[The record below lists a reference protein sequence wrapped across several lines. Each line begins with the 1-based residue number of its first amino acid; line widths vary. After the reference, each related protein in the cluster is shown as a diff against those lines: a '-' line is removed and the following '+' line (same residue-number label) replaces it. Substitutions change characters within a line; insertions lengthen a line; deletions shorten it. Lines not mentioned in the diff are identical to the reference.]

1 LTSLKERSD
10 LVELL
15 SLELNENE
23 NHEVFNN
30 IKIITNLD
38 ESDINIEISSTDEG
52 NIRLRYFTDNKI
64 NKREYIEKIIGRI
77 TKLLIEYT
85 KLESIN
91 VLKET
96 YFYFDEEEVGSI
108 ISDIENEIDNDVKIK
123 LIIKN
128 KFKEIL
134 ERSNLINLNGFINF
148 RLKFI
153 KLYAAQV
160 VEKCIDSYLM
170 KKEYMDFISIIKLI
184 SETEEAEYDLV
195 NIMYTNDKIQVY
207 DKNMKK
213 MTYIN
218 NVEFSSDLVNKVAY
232 DESVINILLNVSPK
246 KIILHEQKIDK
257 KNKEAQNTIEIIKKI
272 FEGKIEICNGCKY
285 CDLF

>member
-1 LTSLKERSD
+1 
-10 LVELL
+10 VELL

-23 NHEVFNN
+23 NHEIFNN
-30 IKIITNLD
+30 IKIITNMD
-38 ESDINIEISSTDEG
+38 ESDINIELSSTDEG
-52 NIRLRYFTDNKI
+52 NIKVRYFTDDKI
-64 NKREYIEKIIGRI
+64 NKRGYIEKIIGKV

-91 VLKET
+91 CLKEN
-96 YFYFDEEEVGSI
+96 YFYFDEDEVGFI
-108 ISDIENEIDNDVKIK
+108 IEDIEDEVDNDIKIQ

-134 ERSNLINLNGFINF
+134 EHSNSINLNGFINF

-153 KLYAAQV
+153 KLYSAQV
-160 VEKCIDSYLM
+160 VERCIDSYLM

-184 SETEEAEYDLV
+184 SETDERENDLV
-195 NIMYTNDKIQVY
+195 NVMYNNQKLQVY

-213 MTYIN
+213 MTYIAN
-218 NVEFSSDLVNKVAY
+218 SEFAGELNGKISEY
-232 DESVINILLNVSPK
+232 DESIINILLSVSPR
-246 KIILHEQKIDK
+246 KIILHDAKIDK
-257 KNKEAQNTIEIIKKI
+257 KNKEAQNTIDIIKKI
-272 FEGKIEICNGCKY
+272 FDGKVEMCKGCKY

>member
-1 LTSLKERSD
+1 
-10 LVELL
+10 VELL

-38 ESDINIEISSTDEG
+38 KSDINIEISSTDEG
-52 NIRLRYFTDNKI
+52 NIRVRYFTDDKI
-64 NKREYIEKIIGRI
+64 NKREYLEKIIGKV
-77 TKLLIEYT
+77 TKLLVEYT

-91 VLKET
+91 FLKES
-96 YFYFDEEEVGSI
+96 YFYFDEDEVYAI
-108 ISDIENEIDNDVKIK
+108 IADIEDEIDNDVKIQ

-134 ERSNLINLNGFINF
+134 ERSSLINLNGFINF

-160 VEKCIDSYLM
+160 VERCIDSYLM

-184 SETEEAEYDLV
+184 SEVDEGEYDVV
-195 NIMYTNDKIQVY
+195 NVICNSKKLQVY
-207 DKNMKK
+207 DSNMKK
-213 MTYIN
+213 LTYISN
-218 NVEFSSDLVNKVAY
+218 AEFAAELDNKVEY
-232 DESVINILLNVSPK
+232 DESVINILLSVSPK
-246 KIILHEQKIDK
+246 KVILHEAKMDK
-257 KNKEAQNTIEIIKKI
+257 KNKEVQNTVEIIKKI
-272 FEGKIEICNGCKY
+272 FEGKIEICKGCKY
-285 CDLF
+285 CDLL

>member
-1 LTSLKERSD
+1 M
-10 LVELL
+10 ELL

-52 NIRLRYFTDNKI
+52 NIRLRYFTDNRI
-64 NKREYIEKIIGRI
+64 NKREYIENIIGKV

-91 VLKET
+91 ILKES
-96 YFYFDEEEVGSI
+96 YFYFDEDEVGNI

-134 ERSNLINLNGFINF
+134 ERSTLINLNGFINF

-160 VEKCIDSYLM
+160 VERCIDSYLM

-184 SETEEAEYDLV
+184 SEKEEAEYDLV
-195 NIMYTNDKIQVY
+195 NVMYTNNKIQVY

-213 MTYIN
+213 LTYISN
-218 NVEFSSDLVNKVAY
+218 MELSSDLVNKVAY

-246 KIILHEQKIDK
+246 KIILHEQKLDK
-257 KNKEAQNTIEIIKKI
+257 GNKEAVNTIEIIKKI
-272 FEGKIEICNGCKY
+272 FEGKIEMCKGCKY
-285 CDLF
+285 CDLL

>member
-1 LTSLKERSD
+1 M
-10 LVELL
+10 ELL

-52 NIRLRYFTDNKI
+52 NIRIRYFTDDKI
-64 NKREYIEKIIGRI
+64 NKRENIEKITARV
-77 TKLLIEYT
+77 TKLLVEYT

-91 VLKET
+91 CLKEN
-96 YFYFDEEEVGSI
+96 YFYFDEDEVGAI
-108 ISDIENEIDNDVKIK
+108 IEDIEDEIDNDVKIQ

-134 ERSNLINLNGFINF
+134 ERSNSINLNGFVNF

-153 KLYAAQV
+153 KLYAVQV
-160 VEKCIDSYLM
+160 VERCIDSYLM

-184 SETEEAEYDLV
+184 SEAEEAEYDVV
-195 NIMYTNDKIQVY
+195 NVICNNKKLQVY

-213 MTYIN
+213 LTYIS
-218 NVEFSSDLVNKVAY
+218 NVEISGELANKTAY
-232 DESVINILLNVSPK
+232 DESVINILLSVSPRK
-246 KIILHEQKIDK
+246 VILHESKMDK
-257 KNKEAQNTIEIIKKI
+257 KNKEVQNTVEIIKKI
-272 FEGKIEICNGCKY
+272 FEGKIEICSGCRY
-285 CDLF
+285 CDLL

>member
-1 LTSLKERSD
+1 M
-10 LVELL
+10 ELL

-52 NIRLRYFTDNKI
+52 NIRIRYFTDDKI
-64 NKREYIEKIIGRI
+64 NKRENIEKITARV
-77 TKLLIEYT
+77 TKLLVEYT

-91 VLKET
+91 CLKEN
-96 YFYFDEEEVGSI
+96 YFYFDEDEVGAI
-108 ISDIENEIDNDVKIK
+108 IEDIEDEIDNDVKIQ

-134 ERSNLINLNGFINF
+134 ERSNSINLNGFVNF

-153 KLYAAQV
+153 KLYAVQV
-160 VEKCIDSYLM
+160 VERCIDSYLM

-184 SETEEAEYDLV
+184 SEAEEAEYDVV
-195 NIMYTNDKIQVY
+195 NVICNNKKLQVY

-213 MTYIN
+213 LTYIS
-218 NVEFSSDLVNKVAY
+218 NVEISGELANKTAY
-232 DESVINILLNVSPK
+232 DESVINILLSVSPRK
-246 KIILHEQKIDK
+246 VILHESKMDK
-257 KNKEAQNTIEIIKKI
+257 KNKEVQNTVEIIKKI
-272 FEGKIEICNGCKY
+272 FEGKIEICSGCRY
-285 CDLF
+285 CDLT

>member
-1 LTSLKERSD
+1 M
-10 LVELL
+10 ELL

-38 ESDINIEISSTDEG
+38 ESDINIEIFSTDEG
-52 NIRLRYFTDNKI
+52 NIRVRYFTDEKI
-64 NKREYIEKIIGRI
+64 NKKEYIEKIVGKV

-91 VLKET
+91 CLKEN
-96 YFYFDEEEVGSI
+96 YFYFDDEEMKVI
-108 ISDIENEIDNDVKIK
+108 ISDIEDEIDNDVKIQ

-128 KFKEIL
+128 KFREIL

-153 KLYAAQV
+153 KLYAEQI
-160 VEKCIDSYLM
+160 VERCIDSYLM

-184 SETEEAEYDLV
+184 SESEDGEYDVV
-195 NIMYTNDKIQVY
+195 NIMCSNNKLQAY

-213 MTYIN
+213 ITYLT
-218 NVEFSSDLVNKVAY
+218 NVEFAAEISSNASY
-232 DESVINILLNVSPK
+232 DESIINILLSVSPR
-246 KIILHEQKIDK
+246 KIVIHEAKIDK
-257 KNKEAQNTIEIIKKI
+257 KNKELQNTLGVIKRI
-272 FEGKIEICNGCKY
+272 FEGKYEICGGCRY
-285 CDLF
+285 CELL

>member
-1 LTSLKERSD
+1 M
-10 LVELL
+10 ELL

-52 NIRLRYFTDNKI
+52 NIRLRYFTDNRI
-64 NKREYIEKIIGRI
+64 NKREYIEKIVGKV

-91 VLKET
+91 ILKES
-96 YFYFDEEEVGSI
+96 YFYFDEEEVGTI

-134 ERSNLINLNGFINF
+134 ERSNSINLNGFINF

-160 VEKCIDSYLM
+160 VERCIDSYLM

-184 SETEEAEYDLV
+184 SETEDAEYDLV
-195 NIMYTNDKIQVY
+195 NVMYTNNKIQVY

-213 MTYIN
+213 LTYISN
-218 NVEFSSDLVNKVAY
+218 MELSSDLVNKVAY

-246 KIILHEQKIDK
+246 KVIIHEKKLDK
-257 KNKEAQNTIEIIKKI
+257 KNKEAINTMEIIKKI
-272 FEGKIEICNGCKY
+272 FEGKIEICEGCRY
-285 CDLF
+285 CDLL

>member
-1 LTSLKERSD
+1 M
-10 LVELL
+10 ELL

-52 NIRLRYFTDNKI
+52 NIRIRYFTDDKV
-64 NKREYIEKIIGRI
+64 NKRENIEKIVGKI
-77 TKLLIEYT
+77 TKLLVEYT

-91 VLKET
+91 ILKES
-96 YFYFDEEEVGSI
+96 YFYFDEEEVSAI
-108 ISDIENEIDNDVKIK
+108 IADIEDEVDNDVKIQ

-128 KFKEIL
+128 KFREIL
-134 ERSNLINLNGFINF
+134 DRSNLINLNGFINF

-160 VEKCIDSYLM
+160 VERCIDSYLM

-184 SETEEAEYDLV
+184 SDVDEGEYDVV
-195 NIMYTNDKIQVY
+195 NVICSNQKIQVY

-213 MTYIN
+213 LSYISN
-218 NVEFSSDLVNKVAY
+218 AEFSSELTTSIAY
-232 DESVINILLNVSPK
+232 DESVINILLSVSPK
-246 KIILHEQKIDK
+246 KIILHETKLER
-257 KNKEAQNTIEIIKKI
+257 KNKESWNTVEIIKKI
-272 FEGKIEICNGCKY
+272 FEGKIEICKGCKY
-285 CDLF
+285 CDFL

>member
-1 LTSLKERSD
+1 M
-10 LVELL
+10 ELL

-23 NHEVFNN
+23 NHEIFNN

-38 ESDINIEISSTDEG
+38 ESDINIEIFSTDEG
-52 NIRLRYFTDNKI
+52 NIRVRYFTDEKTNK
-64 NKREYIEKIIGRI
+64 KEYIEKIVGKV

-91 VLKET
+91 CLKEN
-96 YFYFDEEEVGSI
+96 YFYFDDEEMKLI
-108 ISDIENEIDNDVKIK
+108 ISDIEDEIDNDVKIQ

-128 KFKEIL
+128 KFREIL

-153 KLYAAQV
+153 KLYAEQI
-160 VEKCIDSYLM
+160 VERCIDSYLM

-184 SETEEAEYDLV
+184 SESEDGEYDVV
-195 NIMYTNDKIQVY
+195 NIMCSNNKLQAY

-213 MTYIN
+213 ITYLT
-218 NVEFSSDLVNKVAY
+218 NVEFAAEISSNASY
-232 DESVINILLNVSPK
+232 DESIINILLSVSPR
-246 KIILHEQKIDK
+246 KIVIHEAKIDK
-257 KNKEAQNTIEIIKKI
+257 KNKELQNTLGVIKRI
-272 FEGKIEICNGCKY
+272 FEGKYEICGGCRY
-285 CDLF
+285 CELL

>member
-1 LTSLKERSD
+1 M
-10 LVELL
+10 ELL

-52 NIRLRYFTDNKI
+52 NIRVRYFTDDKI
-64 NKREYIEKIIGRI
+64 NKREYIEKITGKV
-77 TKLLIEYT
+77 TKLLVEYT

-91 VLKET
+91 CLKEN
-96 YFYFDEEEVGSI
+96 YFYFDEDEVSAI
-108 ISDIENEIDNDVKIK
+108 ISDIEDEIDNDVKIQ

-160 VEKCIDSYLM
+160 VERCIDSYLM

-184 SETEEAEYDLV
+184 SEVDEGEYDVV
-195 NIMYTNDKIQVY
+195 NVICNNQRLQVY
-207 DKNMKK
+207 DNNMKK
-213 MTYIN
+213 LTYISN
-218 NVEFSSDLVNKVAY
+218 AEFSAELNNKAAY
-232 DESVINILLNVSPK
+232 DESVINILLSVSPR
-246 KIILHEQKIDK
+246 KIILHEAKIDK
-257 KNKEAQNTIEIIKKI
+257 KNKEVQNTVEIIKKI
-272 FEGKIEICNGCKY
+272 FEGKIEMCKGCKY
-285 CDLF
+285 CDLL

>member
-1 LTSLKERSD
+1 M
-10 LVELL
+10 ELL

-52 NIRLRYFTDNKI
+52 NIRVRYFTDDKI
-64 NKREYIEKIIGRI
+64 NKREYIEKIIGKV
-77 TKLLIEYT
+77 TKLLVEYT

-91 VLKET
+91 FLKEN
-96 YFYFDEEEVGSI
+96 YFYFDEDEVSAI
-108 ISDIENEIDNDVKIK
+108 IADIEDEIDNDVKIQ

-134 ERSNLINLNGFINF
+134 ERSSLINLNGFINF

-160 VEKCIDSYLM
+160 VERCIDSYLM

-184 SETEEAEYDLV
+184 SEVDEGEYDVV
-195 NIMYTNDKIQVY
+195 NVICNSKKLQVY
-207 DKNMKK
+207 DNNMKK
-213 MTYIN
+213 LTYISN
-218 NVEFSSDLVNKVAY
+218 AEFAADLDNKVAY
-232 DESVINILLNVSPK
+232 DESVINILLSVSPR
-246 KIILHEQKIDK
+246 KIILHEAKMDK
-257 KNKEAQNTIEIIKKI
+257 KNKEVQNTVEIIKKI
-272 FEGKIEICNGCKY
+272 FEGKIEICKGCKY
-285 CDLF
+285 CDLL

>member
-1 LTSLKERSD
+1 
-10 LVELL
+10 VELL

-52 NIRLRYFTDNKI
+52 NIRVRYFTDDRI
-64 NKREYIEKIIGRI
+64 NKRENIEKIIGKV
-77 TKLLIEYT
+77 TKLLVEYT

-91 VLKET
+91 FLKEN
-96 YFYFDEEEVGSI
+96 YFYFDEDEVSAI
-108 ISDIENEIDNDVKIK
+108 ITDIEDEIDNDVKIQ

-134 ERSNLINLNGFINF
+134 ERSSVINLNGFINF

-160 VEKCIDSYLM
+160 VERCIDSYLM

-184 SETEEAEYDLV
+184 SEVDEGEYDLV
-195 NIMYTNDKIQVY
+195 NVICNGKKIQVY
-207 DKNMKK
+207 DSNMKK
-213 MTYIN
+213 LTYISN
-218 NVEFSSDLVNKVAY
+218 AEFAADLDNKIEY
-232 DESVINILLNVSPK
+232 DESVINILLSVSPR
-246 KIILHEQKIDK
+246 KIILHEAKADK
-257 KNKEAQNTIEIIKKI
+257 KNKEIQNTVEIIKKI
-272 FEGKIEICNGCKY
+272 FEGKVEICNGCKY
-285 CDLF
+285 CNLL

>member
-1 LTSLKERSD
+1 
-10 LVELL
+10 VELL

-52 NIRLRYFTDNKI
+52 NILIRYFTDEKI
-64 NKREYIEKIIGRI
+64 NKREYIEKITARV
-77 TKLLIEYT
+77 TKLLVEYT

-91 VLKET
+91 CLKEN
-96 YFYFDEEEVGSI
+96 YFYFDEDEVGAI
-108 ISDIENEIDNDVKIK
+108 IEDIEDEIDNDVKIQ

-134 ERSNLINLNGFINF
+134 ERSNSINLNGFVNF

-153 KLYAAQV
+153 KLYAVQV
-160 VEKCIDSYLM
+160 VERCIDSYLM

-184 SETEEAEYDLV
+184 SEAEEGEYDVV
-195 NIMYTNDKIQVY
+195 NVICNNKKLQVY

-213 MTYIN
+213 LTYIS
-218 NVEFSSDLVNKVAY
+218 NVEFSGELANKTAY
-232 DESVINILLNVSPK
+232 DESVINILLSVSPR
-246 KIILHEQKIDK
+246 KIILHESKMDK
-257 KNKEAQNTIEIIKKI
+257 KNKEVQNTVEIIKKI
-272 FEGKIEICNGCKY
+272 FEGKIEICSGCRY
-285 CDLF
+285 CDLL

>member
-1 LTSLKERSD
+1 
-10 LVELL
+10 VELL

-52 NIRLRYFTDNKI
+52 NIRVRYFTDDKI
-64 NKREYIEKIIGRI
+64 NKREYLEKIIGKV
-77 TKLLIEYT
+77 TKLLVEYT

-91 VLKET
+91 FLKES
-96 YFYFDEEEVGSI
+96 YFYFDEDEVYAI
-108 ISDIENEIDNDVKIK
+108 IADIEDEIDNDVKIQ

-134 ERSNLINLNGFINF
+134 ERSSLINLNGFINF

-160 VEKCIDSYLM
+160 VERCIDSYLM

-184 SETEEAEYDLV
+184 SEVDEGEYDVV
-195 NIMYTNDKIQVY
+195 NVICNSKKLQVY
-207 DKNMKK
+207 DSNMKK
-213 MTYIN
+213 LTYISN
-218 NVEFSSDLVNKVAY
+218 AEFAAELDNKVEY
-232 DESVINILLNVSPK
+232 DESVINILLSVSPK
-246 KIILHEQKIDK
+246 KVILHEAKMDK
-257 KNKEAQNTIEIIKKI
+257 KNKEVQNTVEIIKKI
-272 FEGKIEICNGCKY
+272 FEGKIEICKGCKY
-285 CDLF
+285 CDLL

>member
-1 LTSLKERSD
+1 M
-10 LVELL
+10 ELL

-38 ESDINIEISSTDEG
+38 KSDINIEISSTDEG
-52 NIRLRYFTDNKI
+52 NIRVRYFTDDKI
-64 NKREYIEKIIGRI
+64 NKREYLEKIIGKV
-77 TKLLIEYT
+77 TKLLVEYT

-91 VLKET
+91 FLKES
-96 YFYFDEEEVGSI
+96 YFYFDEDEVYAI
-108 ISDIENEIDNDVKIK
+108 IADIEDEIDNDVKIQ

-134 ERSNLINLNGFINF
+134 ERSSLINLNGFINF

-160 VEKCIDSYLM
+160 VERCIDSYLM

-184 SETEEAEYDLV
+184 SEVDEGEYDVV
-195 NIMYTNDKIQVY
+195 NVICNSKKLQVY
-207 DKNMKK
+207 DSNMKK
-213 MTYIN
+213 LTYISN
-218 NVEFSSDLVNKVAY
+218 AEFAAELDNKVEY
-232 DESVINILLNVSPK
+232 DESVINILLSVSPK
-246 KIILHEQKIDK
+246 KVILHEAKMDK
-257 KNKEAQNTIEIIKKI
+257 KNKEVQNTVEIIKKI
-272 FEGKIEICNGCKY
+272 FEGKIEICKGCKY
-285 CDLF
+285 CDLL

>member
-1 LTSLKERSD
+1 M
-10 LVELL
+10 ELL

-52 NIRLRYFTDNKI
+52 NIRVRYFTDDKI
-64 NKREYIEKIIGRI
+64 NKREYIEKIIGKV
-77 TKLLIEYT
+77 TKLLVEYT

-91 VLKET
+91 CLKEN
-96 YFYFDEEEVGSI
+96 YFYFDEDEMSLI
-108 ISDIENEIDNDVKIK
+108 ITDIEDEIDNDVKIQ

-153 KLYAAQV
+153 KLYAVQV
-160 VEKCIDSYLM
+160 VERCIDSYLM

-184 SETEEAEYDLV
+184 SEVDEGEYDVV
-195 NIMYTNDKIQVY
+195 NVICNSKKIQVY
-207 DKNMKK
+207 DNNMKK
-213 MTYIN
+213 LTYISN
-218 NVEFSSDLVNKVAY
+218 AEFAAELNNKVEY
-232 DESVINILLNVSPK
+232 DESVINILLSVSPK
-246 KIILHEQKIDK
+246 KIILHEAKIDK
-257 KNKEAQNTIEIIKKI
+257 KNKEVQNTVEIIKKI
-272 FEGKIEICNGCKY
+272 FEGKIEICKGCKY
-285 CDLF
+285 CDLL

>member
-1 LTSLKERSD
+1 M
-10 LVELL
+10 ELL

-52 NIRLRYFTDNKI
+52 NIRLRYFTDNRI
-64 NKREYIEKIIGRI
+64 NKREYIEKITGRV

-91 VLKET
+91 ILKES
-96 YFYFDEEEVGSI
+96 YFYFDEDEVGTI

-160 VEKCIDSYLM
+160 VERCIDSYLM

-184 SETEEAEYDLV
+184 SESEDAEYDLV
-195 NIMYTNDKIQVY
+195 NVMYTNNRIQVY

-213 MTYIN
+213 LTYISN
-218 NVEFSSDLVNKVAY
+218 MELSGDLVNKVAY

-246 KIILHEQKIDK
+246 KIVIHEQKLDK
-257 KNKEAQNTIEIIKKI
+257 KDKEAMNTMEIIKKI
-272 FEGKIEICNGCKY
+272 FEGKFEICKGCKY
-285 CDLF
+285 CDLL

>member
-1 LTSLKERSD
+1 M
-10 LVELL
+10 ELL

-52 NIRLRYFTDNKI
+52 NIRVRYFTDDRI
-64 NKREYIEKIIGRI
+64 NKRENIEKIIGKV
-77 TKLLIEYT
+77 TKLLVEYT

-91 VLKET
+91 FLKEN
-96 YFYFDEEEVGSI
+96 YFYFDEDEVSAI
-108 ISDIENEIDNDVKIK
+108 ITDIEDEIDNDVKIQ

-134 ERSNLINLNGFINF
+134 ERSSVINLNGFINF

-160 VEKCIDSYLM
+160 VERCIDSYLM

-184 SETEEAEYDLV
+184 SEVDEGEYDLV
-195 NIMYTNDKIQVY
+195 NVICNGKKIQVY
-207 DKNMKK
+207 DSNMKK
-213 MTYIN
+213 LTYISN
-218 NVEFSSDLVNKVAY
+218 AEFAADLDNKIEY
-232 DESVINILLNVSPK
+232 DESVINILLSVSPR
-246 KIILHEQKIDK
+246 KIILHEAKADK
-257 KNKEAQNTIEIIKKI
+257 KNKEIQNTVEIIKKI
-272 FEGKIEICNGCKY
+272 FEGKVEICNGCKY
-285 CDLF
+285 CNLL

>member
-1 LTSLKERSD
+1 M
-10 LVELL
+10 ELL

-38 ESDINIEISSTDEG
+38 KSDINIEISSSEEGKEG
-52 NIRLRYFTDNKI
+52 NIRIRYFTDDKLNKKE
-64 NKREYIEKIIGRI
+64 NIEHIVGKV
-77 TKLLIEYT
+77 TKLLVEYT

-91 VLKET
+91 FLKEN
-96 YFYFDEEEVGSI
+96 YFYFDEEEVGLI
-108 ISDIENEIDNDVKIK
+108 ITDIEEEIDNDVKIQ

-134 ERSNLINLNGFINF
+134 ERSNFINLNGFINF
-148 RLKFI
+148 RLKFV

-160 VEKCIDSYLM
+160 VERCIDSYLM

-184 SETEEAEYDLV
+184 SEVEEGEYDEV
-195 NIMYTNDKIQVY
+195 NVICNNKVQVY

-213 MTYIN
+213 LSYMS
-218 NVEFSSDLVNKVAY
+218 NVEFATELTHDITY
-232 DESVINILLNVSPK
+232 DESVINILLSISPK
-246 KIILHEQKIDK
+246 KIILHESKINK
-257 KNKEAQNTIEIIKKI
+257 NNKEVKTTVDIVKKI
-272 FEGKIEICNGCKY
+272 FEGKIEICRGCKF
-285 CDLF
+285 CDLL

>member
-1 LTSLKERSD
+1 M
-10 LVELL
+10 ELL

-52 NIRLRYFTDNKI
+52 NILIRYFTDEKI
-64 NKREYIEKIIGRI
+64 NKREYIEKITARV
-77 TKLLIEYT
+77 TKLLVEYT

-91 VLKET
+91 CLKEN
-96 YFYFDEEEVGSI
+96 YFYFDEDEVGAI
-108 ISDIENEIDNDVKIK
+108 IEDIEDEIDNDVKIQ

-134 ERSNLINLNGFINF
+134 ERSNSINLNGFVNF

-153 KLYAAQV
+153 KLYAVQV
-160 VEKCIDSYLM
+160 VERCIDSYLM

-184 SETEEAEYDLV
+184 SEAEEGEYDVV
-195 NIMYTNDKIQVY
+195 NVICNNKKLQVY

-213 MTYIN
+213 LTYIS
-218 NVEFSSDLVNKVAY
+218 NVEFSGELANKTAY
-232 DESVINILLNVSPK
+232 DESVINILLSVSPR
-246 KIILHEQKIDK
+246 KIILHESKMDK
-257 KNKEAQNTIEIIKKI
+257 KNKEVQNTVEIIKKI
-272 FEGKIEICNGCKY
+272 FEGKIEICSGCRY
-285 CDLF
+285 CDLL